1 MLYYECSFASLIFLF
16 SFASIKVYFSRKF
29 SWYISLIFNLE
40 FRLTCCKMYNFS
52 TIKKLLFFLSL
63 SNMHLHSNIKS
74 TVFVVLAVHEQ
85 VALMSFSWSKIRL
98 LLYVH
103 EQFAMS
109 MHLLCSTVLHL
120 WLLLCA
126 NNSAVE
132 TSKHII
138 CHLPIFRSFG
148 YTSCVLLYIS
158 LAVTTSSW
166 MATWKALLL

>member
-1 MLYYECSFASLIFLF
+1 MLYYECSFASLIFFF

-63 SNMHLHSNIKS
+63 SNMHLHRNIKS

-103 EQFAMS
+103 EQLPCHCTYCVPLFYICGYYDVQTTT
-109 MHLLCSTVLHL
+109 LL
-120 WLLLCA
+120 
-126 NNSAVE
+126 
-132 TSKHII
+132 KHQDI
-138 CHLPIFRSFG
+138 
-148 YTSCVLLYIS
+148 
-158 LAVTTSSW
+158 
-166 MATWKALLL
+166 